1 MMAKREGCGY
11 AFPAV
16 PRRMRFT
23 RFFACLLLLIGLV
36 TAARAHQVDLVE
48 LQFLN
53 LETEWRLVGEMDI
66 AYMLPETRSI
76 PGGLPMSRAAAM
88 LEPPQ
93 ELARYRRDTEN
104 TLRTLLRFTF
114 AGKDVPWRVGFPDF
128 EEDPFELPP
137 EAGDIALLTTRIV
150 IVPQPGAGEL
160 RIHWAGEQETE
171 LIILIGDDADPEAA
185 IVSTLPGGSLMLL
198 KQSGEGAALPV
209 EKPLAGG
216 FLQLGFNHV
225 MGLDHILFIL
235 GLFLL
240 APRWKPLLQQSLLF
254 TLAHSITLALA
265 VLDAVKVPEVWVE
278 HLIAL
283 SIAWVGIE
291 NLWFRKLTRRRLVL
305 VFCFGLL
312 HGLGFASVLQAK
324 LARFSGLNPTL
335 PLVGFNVGVEI
346 AQVAVL
352 AVAFLVLWPVRK
364 WTSQIQ
370 VAGSIFIAIAGLAW
384 AVQRFFFPG
393 SPLL

>member
-1 MMAKREGCGY
+1 MIAKRGGCIY
-11 AFPAV
+11 AFSAV
-16 PRRMRFT
+16 PRRMRFA
-23 RFFACLLLLIGLV
+23 RIFACLMALWSLATVVHG
-36 TAARAHQVDLVE
+36 HQVDLVE

-53 LETEWRLVGEMDI
+53 LETEWRLEGEMDI
-66 AYMLPETRSI
+66 AYMLPETRNV
-76 PGGLPMSRAAAM
+76 PGGLPMSRAKAM
-88 LEPPQ
+88 AEPPE
-93 ELARYRRDTEN
+93 ELARYRRDTEA
-104 TLRTLLRFTF
+104 TLRMLLRFTF
-114 AGKDVPWRVGFPDF
+114 ADKDVPWRVEFPDF
-128 EEDPFELPP
+128 KKDPFELPP
-137 EAGDIALLTTRIV
+137 EAGDIALITARIIIEPV
-150 IVPQPGAGEL
+150 AGAGEL
-160 RIHWAGEQETE
+160 RAHWAGEQETE

-209 EKPLAGG
+209 KKPLAGG
-216 FLQLGFNHV
+216 FLSLGFSHV
-225 MGLDHILFIL
+225 LGLDHILFIL

-265 VLDAVKVPEVWVE
+265 VLDAVKVNEMWVE

-324 LARFSGLNPTL
+324 LARFSGLNPTV

-346 AQVAVL
+346 AQVMVL
-352 AVAFLVLWPVRK
+352 AIAFLVLWPVRK
-364 WTSQIQ
+364 WTPQIQ
-370 VAGSIFIAIAGLAW
+370 VAGSVFIAIAGLAW
-384 AVQRFFFPG
+384 AVQQFFFPG
-393 SPLL
+393 SPLF

>member
-1 MMAKREGCGY
+1 MVVKRGVAGY

-16 PRRMRFT
+16 PPCMRFA
-23 RFFACLLLLIGLV
+23 RFFACLLALWCFATCVHG
-36 TAARAHQVDLVE
+36 HQVDLVE

-53 LETEWRLVGEMDI
+53 LETEWRLEGEMDI
-66 AYMLPETRSI
+66 AYMLPEMRSV
-76 PGGLPMSRAAAM
+76 PGGLPMSRSKAM
-88 LEPPQ
+88 AESPE
-93 ELARYRRDTEN
+93 ELARYRRDTEA
-104 TLRTLLRFTF
+104 TLRMLLRFTF
-114 AGKDVPWRVGFPDF
+114 ADKDVPWRVEFPDF
-128 EEDPFELPP
+128 SKDPFELPQ
-137 EAGDIALLTTRIV
+137 EAGDIALITARIIIDPV
-150 IVPQPGAGEL
+150 AGAGDL
-160 RIHWAGEQETE
+160 RAHWAGELETE
-171 LIILIGDDADPEAA
+171 LIILIGDDADPEASL
-185 IVSTLPGGSLMLL
+185 VSTLPGGSLMLL
-198 KQSGEGAALPV
+198 KQSGEGTALPV
-209 EKPLAGG
+209 KKPVAGG
-216 FLQLGFNHV
+216 FLQLGFRHV

-265 VLDAVKVPEVWVE
+265 VLDAVKVNEVWVE

-324 LARFSGLNPTL
+324 LARFSGLNPTV

-346 AQVAVL
+346 AQVCVL
-352 AVAFLVLWPVRK
+352 AAAFLLLWPVRK
-364 WTSQIQ
+364 WSPQIQ
-370 VAGSIFIAIAGLAW
+370 VAGSVFIAVVGLAW
-384 AVQRFFFPG
+384 AVQQFFFPG
-393 SPLL
+393 SPLF